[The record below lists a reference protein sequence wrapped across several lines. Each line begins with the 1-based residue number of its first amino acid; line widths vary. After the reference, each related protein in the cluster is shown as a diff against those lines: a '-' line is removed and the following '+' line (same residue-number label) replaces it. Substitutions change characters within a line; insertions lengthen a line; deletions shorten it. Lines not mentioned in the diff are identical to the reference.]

1 MSRMKIFL
9 QAVST
14 LFIVSIVVFGVG
26 CANETAAKGKVADKF
41 SLETQKIRAGLEFFN
56 SGDYKSAINLIDE
69 ISALKLSTVSDYN
82 LRGEYLTKV
91 GEYHFDTQNHEKG
104 QELFDL
110 AVQDYDSAIKL
121 APNDINSY
129 INRGN
134 FYCKHGYQD
143 LAIKDY
149 DKVLELDQNNADAY
163 IGRGNAYNT
172 ARHLA
177 QRDLH
182 KAVELNPNNFKAY
195 IARSVIYLDIEQ
207 NNLAIEDATKAVELN
222 PTNSEVYI
230 NRGGIYLNLKQ
241 YDLALQDYNK
251 ALELDSKNFSAYKG
265 RAMVYFSLK
274 QYEQAIE
281 ELNKAIEI
289 YPELNAVNLRR
300 HCDYLRLQENK

>member
-1 MSRMKIFL
+1 MFYKKIL
-9 QAVST
+9 LNVLST
-14 LFIVSIVVFGVG
+14 LFIVSILVFGVG
-26 CANETAAKGKVADKF
+26 CGNESAAKCKVADKF
-41 SLETQKIRAGLEFFN
+41 SLESQKIREGLELFT
-56 SGDYKSAINLIDE
+56 SGDYKGAINLLDE
-69 ISALKLSTVSDYN
+69 ISALKLHTVADYN
-82 LRGEYLTKV
+82 LRGEYLVKI
-91 GEYHFDTQNHEKG
+91 GEYHFDTMNHEKG

-110 AVQDYDSAIKL
+110 AIRDYDSAIKL
-121 APNDINSY
+121 APNDVDSY

-149 DKVLELDQNNADAY
+149 DKALELNPNNADAY

-195 IARSVIYLDIEQ
+195 IARSVIYLGIEQ
-207 NNLAIEDATKAVELN
+207 NNLALEDANKAIELN

-230 NRGGIYLNLKQ
+230 NRGDIYLNLKQ
-241 YDLALQDYNK
+241 YDSALKDYNK
-251 ALELDSKNFSAYKG
+251 ALELDSKNFRAYKG
-265 RAMVYFSLK
+265 RAMIYFDMK
-274 QYEQAIE
+274 QCEQAIE